1 MVNKRWKQAWAV
13 VLTFALVFSMFPM
26 SSSALEKD
34 KSTLVVVHYQEAP
47 DNQMDWNLWLWANNP
62 DYFPNKPFA
71 FNGEDDFGKVAAYEF
86 PVDAPEKLGLI
97 VRTDNW
103 EKDKGSENDRFIT
116 SDMIKDGVAEVWIK
130 SGDSKIYTSNPDGET
145 AATDVDMKVH
155 YFRYDNTYTDWGL
168 WTWPDGGD
176 GQSINFDET
185 DAFGGVAN
193 VKFANPDAKKLIGL
207 VTKKGEWAEKDG
219 PDRFA
224 LSTAKEI
231 WLIEGDSTIYYSEPE
246 IDRSPK
252 IISFEAD
259 TFRQAE
265 LTLNRVIDDKFLS
278 ELTVEGA
285 TVESLEKSG
294 DKSVTVRF
302 KADIDL
308 AAVITAK
315 HPTFGD
321 KVLQAGDVLR
331 SPEFDAKYAY
341 DGKLGVTYK
350 HSKSQFVLWAPTA
363 QDVKLELWNMPKT
376 RPASDKDLKKT
387 ISMKRGERGT
397 WVADVRGDLDGIGYT
412 YNVKHASG
420 SVRAVDP
427 YATAVGVNGDQGV
440 VVDLNETKPK
450 RWNSMKPKLAKRT
463 DAIIYETHVRD
474 LSIFDVT
481 SDKYDSGI
489 KNKGKYLGV
498 VEPGTRLLVNG
509 KKTATKTGLDHIKD
523 LGVTHVQFIPVYDY
537 NTASVDET
545 KPDASYNW
553 GYDPKNYNAPEG
565 SYSTNPYDAKVR
577 IREMKQMIQGLHDNN
592 LRAVMDVVYNHMFDA
607 QASNLHKIV
616 PGYYYRYTA
625 GGDFANGTGV
635 GNDTAS
641 ERKMMQKLIVD
652 SVVYWAQEY
661 HWDGFRFDLMG
672 IHDVKTM
679 NQVRSALNKVDP
691 SILVFGEGW
700 DLSTPLDPAKKAN
713 QKNAYKMPG
722 VAHFNDNIRD
732 GLKGSVFIDTD
743 NGFINGKAGLE
754 NRIKTGIVGEIDYSA
769 DIKGFT
775 KEPTQAITYVE
786 AHDNH
791 TLWDKLELTNAK
803 TSEADRTKMHRLAS
817 SILLTSQGTTF
828 IHAGQEFMRTKE
840 GDHNSYKSPDRIN
853 QMDWKRAADRKADV
867 QYMKGLIE
875 MRKDNPG
882 LRMTKATDV
891 KKNLK
896 FYKAEAN
903 VISYSIDDKA
913 PGQKKDLFVTHN
925 ANGKTV
931 KVKLPSGQWNLI
943 VDGKQAGTKAIKRVS
958 GTVDV
963 PAYSSVVVKQ
973 R

>member
-1 MVNKRWKQAWAV
+1 MVNKQWKPVWAV
-13 VLTFALVFSMFPM
+13 VLTFALILSMFPM
-26 SSSALEKD
+26 SASALDKG

-47 DNQMDWNLWLWANNP
+47 GNQTDWNLWLWANNP
-62 DYFPNKPFA
+62 DYFPNKGFA

-86 PVDAPEKLGLI
+86 PVDSPERLGLI

-103 EKDKGSENDRFIT
+103 DKDKGSENDRFIT

-145 AATDVDMKVH
+145 EATDVDMKVH

-176 GQSINFDET
+176 GQSIAFDET
-185 DAFGGVAN
+185 DAYGGVAN

-207 VTKKGEWAEKDG
+207 ITKKGEWAEKDG
-219 PDRFA
+219 EDRFA

-231 WLIEGDSTIYYSEPE
+231 WLVEGDSTIYYSEPE

-252 IISFEAD
+252 IVAFEAT
-259 TFRQAE
+259 TFRTAK
-265 LTLNRVIDDKFLS
+265 LTLNRAIDASFAS
-278 ELTVEGA
+278 ELTIDGAAVKSVEV
-285 TVESLEKSG
+285 TG
-294 DKSVTVRF
+294 DKSVTIHF
-302 KADIDL
+302 NEDIDL
-308 AAVITAK
+308 TKVITAT
-315 HPTFGD
+315 HPTFGER
-321 KVLQAGDVLR
+321 VLQAGDVLR

-341 DGKLGVTYK
+341 DGKLGITYQK
-350 HSKSQFVLWAPTA
+350 SKTNFVLWAPTA
-363 QDVKLELWNMPKT
+363 QDVKLELWNMPKD
-376 RPASDKDLKKT
+376 RPTNDGDINKT
-387 ISMKRGERGT
+387 IQMKRGDRGT
-397 WVADVRGDLDGIGYT
+397 WVAEVRGDLDGIGYT
-412 YNVKHASG
+412 YNVTHASG
-420 SVRAVDP
+420 SIRAVDP

-440 VVDLNETKPK
+440 IVDLKETNPK
-450 RWNSMKPKLAKRT
+450 RWNSMKPKLQNST

-474 LSIFDVT
+474 FSIFDVT
-481 SDKYDSGI
+481 SNTYDSGI
-489 KNKGKYLGV
+489 LYKGKYLGV
-498 VEPGTRLLVNG
+498 VQPGTRLIENG
-509 KKTATKTGLDHIKD
+509 QKTNTKTGLDHVKD

-545 KPDASYNW
+545 NPDAKYNW

-565 SYSTNPYDAKVR
+565 SYSTDPYDAKVR
-577 IREMKQMIQGLHDNN
+577 ITQLKEMIQGLHDHN

-652 SVVYWAQEY
+652 STVYWATEY
-661 HWDGFRFDLMG
+661 NWDGFRFDLMG
-672 IHDVKTM
+672 IHDVDTM
-679 NQVRSALNKVDP
+679 NKVRQALDKVDK

-700 DLSTPLDPAKKAN
+700 DLGTPLDPALKAN

-743 NGFINGKAGLE
+743 NGFINGKDGLE
-754 NRIKTGIVGEIDYSA
+754 NRIKTGIVGEIDYNA
-769 DIKGFT
+769 EIKGFA
-775 KEPTQAITYVE
+775 KDPTQAITYVE

-791 TLWDKLELTNAK
+791 TLWDKLELTNPETA
-803 TSEADRTKMHRLAS
+803 EADRTKMHRLAS

-853 QMDWKRAADRKADV
+853 QMDWKRAADRQADV

-875 MRKDNPG
+875 MRKANPG
-882 LRMTKATDV
+882 LRMTDAKDV
-891 KKNLK
+891 KKNVK
-896 FYKAEAN
+896 FYRSEPN
-903 VISYSIDDKA
+903 VITYLIDDKA
-913 PGQKKDLFVTHN
+913 PGQKKDLFITHN
-925 ANGKTV
+925 ANAETV
-931 KVKLPSGQWNLI
+931 KVKLPTGQWNVI
-943 VDGKQAGTKAIKRVS
+943 VDGNQAGTKTLKRVS
-958 GTVDV
+958 GYVEV
-963 PAYSSVVVKQ
+963 PSYATVVVKQ
-973 R
+973 P

>member
-1 MVNKRWKQAWAV
+1 
-13 VLTFALVFSMFPM
+13 MFPM
-26 SSSALEKD
+26 SASALDKG

-47 DNQMDWNLWLWANNP
+47 DNQMDWNLWLWANGP
-62 DYFPNKPFA
+62 DYFPNKGFA
-71 FNGEDDFGKVAAYEF
+71 FNGKDDYGKVAAYEF
-86 PVDAPEKLGLI
+86 PVDSPEQIGLI

-103 EKDKGSENDRFIT
+103 DKDKGSESDRLIT
-116 SDMIKDGVAEVWIK
+116 KDMIKDGVAEVWIK

-145 AATDVDMKVH
+145 AKTEVDMKVH
-155 YFRYDNTYTDWGL
+155 YFRYDNTYTDWGV

-185 DAFGGVAN
+185 DAFGGIAN
-193 VKFANPDAKKLIGL
+193 VKYANPDAKQLIGL
-207 VTKKGEWAEKDG
+207 ITKKGEWSDKDG
-219 PDRFA
+219 EDRFA

-231 WLIEGDSTIYYSEPE
+231 WLVEGDSTIYYSEPE

-252 IISFEAD
+252 IVSFEAN

-265 LTLNRVIDDKFLS
+265 LTLNRAIDDQFLS
-278 ELTVEGA
+278 ELKVDGA
-285 TVESLEKSG
+285 AVESVEKAG
-294 DKSVTVRF
+294 DKSVTVNF
-302 KADIDL
+302 SADLDL
-308 AAVITAK
+308 AQVITVS

-350 HSKSQFVLWAPTA
+350 HSKTNFVLWAPTA
-363 QDVKLELWNMPKT
+363 QDVSLELWNMPKD
-376 RPASDKDLKKT
+376 RLANDKDIKKT
-387 ISMKRGERGT
+387 IAMKRGERGT
-397 WVADVRGDLDGIGYT
+397 WTAEVRGDLDGIGYT
-412 YNVKHASG
+412 YNVKHVSG

-450 RWNSMKPKLAKRT
+450 RWNSMKPKLQNAT

-474 LSIFDVT
+474 LSVFDVT

-489 KNKGKYLGV
+489 ANKGKYLGV
-498 VEPGTRLLVNG
+498 VEPGTRLLVDG
-509 KKTATKTGLDHIKD
+509 KKTATKTGLDHVKD

-545 KPDASYNW
+545 KPEATYNW

-565 SYSTNPYDAKVR
+565 SYSTNPYDAKIR

-652 SVVYWAQEY
+652 SVVYWAKEY

-672 IHDVKTM
+672 IHDVETM
-679 NQVRSALNKVDP
+679 NQVRQALDKVDK

-700 DLSTPLDPAKKAN
+700 DLSTPLDPALKAN

-743 NGFINGKAGLE
+743 KGFINGKDGLE
-754 NRIKTGIVGEIDYSA
+754 NRIKTGIVGEIDYNA
-769 DIKGFT
+769 EIKGFT

-791 TLWDKLELTNAK
+791 TLWDKLELTNPIA
-803 TSEADRTKMHRLAS
+803 SELNKTKMHRLAS

-828 IHAGQEFMRTKE
+828 LHAGQEFMRTKE

-875 MRKDNPG
+875 MRKQNPG
-882 LRMTKATDV
+882 LRMAKATDV

-903 VISYSIDDKA
+903 VISYLIDDKA
-913 PGQKKDLFVTHN
+913 PSQKKDLFVTHN
-925 ANGKTV
+925 ANPSQVT
-931 KVKLPSGQWNLI
+931 VKLPKGQWNII
-943 VDGKQAGTKAIKRVS
+943 VNGKQAGTKTIKRVS
-958 GTVDV
+958 GSVNV
-963 PAYSSVVVKQ
+963 PAYSTFVLKQ
-973 R
+973 P